1 LFKPMRDWFI
11 KDLGWKLF
19 SVILALAIWL
29 TVHKILEE
37 SAPPPVI
44 MPSLPPSPVAT
55 TFTNLPVLIVS
66 AAADVREFHVTPNTV
81 TVTVSGQPEIMAAL
95 QADQVHALVD
105 LTDIEAARNLHR
117 RVDISTPTG
126 VTLVNVD
133 PVEVNV
139 VIPPQR
145 KK

>member
-1 LFKPMRDWFI
+1 MRDWFI

-19 SVILALAIWL
+19 SILLALAIWL

-37 SAPPPVI
+37 SAPPPI
-44 MPSLPPSPVAT
+44 ITPPLPPSPVAM

-66 AAADVREFHVTPNTV
+66 AAADVREFHVTPNAV

>member
-1 LFKPMRDWFI
+1 MRDWFI

-19 SVILALAIWL
+19 SVLLALAIWL

-37 SAPPPVI
+37 SAPVVVPP
-44 MPSLPPSPVAT
+44 LPPQPVAI

-66 AAADVREFHVTPNTV
+66 AAADVREFHVTPNA
-81 TVTVSGQPEIMAAL
+81 VTVSVSGRPEVMAGL
-95 QADQVHALVD
+95 QAGQVHALVD
-105 LTDIEAARNLHR
+105 LTDIEAARDLHR
-117 RVDISTPTG
+117 SVDVSMPAG
-126 VTLVNVD
+126 VTLANVD
-133 PVEVNV
+133 PAEVSV

>member
-1 LFKPMRDWFI
+1 MRDWFI
-11 KDLGWKLF
+11 KDLGWKIF
-19 SVILALAIWL
+19 SVFLAVAIWL

-37 SAPPPVI
+37 SAPPPAVV
-44 MPSLPPSPVAT
+44 PPAPPSPVAT

-66 AAADVREFHVTPNTV
+66 AAADVREFHVTPSAV

-95 QADQVHALVD
+95 RMDQIHALVD
-105 LTDIEAARNLHR
+105 LTDIEAARNLQR

-126 VTLVNVD
+126 VTLVDVE
-133 PVEVNV
+133 PPEVNV

>member
-1 LFKPMRDWFI
+1 
-11 KDLGWKLF
+11 
-19 SVILALAIWL
+19 
-29 TVHKILEE
+29 
-37 SAPPPVI
+37 
-44 MPSLPPSPVAT
+44 
-55 TFTNLPVLIVS
+55 
-66 AAADVREFHVTPNTV
+66 VREFHVTPNTV

-95 QADQVHALVD
+95 QADQAHALVD

>member
-1 LFKPMRDWFI
+1 MRDWFT

-19 SVILALAIWL
+19 SLVLAVGIWL

-37 SAPPPVI
+37 SAPPPVVV
-44 MPSLPPSPVAT
+44 PSAPPSPVAT

-66 AAADVREFHVTPNTV
+66 AAADVREFHVTPSVV

-105 LTDIEAARNLHR
+105 LTDIEAARNLQR

-126 VTLVNVD
+126 VTLVNVE
-133 PVEVNV
+133 PPEVNV

-145 KK
+145 KKQ

>member
-1 LFKPMRDWFI
+1 MRDWFT
-11 KDLGWKLF
+11 KDFGWKIF
-19 SVILALAIWL
+19 SGVLAVAIWL

-37 SAPPPVI
+37 STPAVI
-44 MPSLPPSPVAT
+44 APSLPPSPVEA

-66 AAADVREFHVTPNTV
+66 AAADVREFHVTPNVV
-81 TVTVSGQPEIMAAL
+81 TVSVSGQPEIMATL
-95 QADQVHALVD
+95 QPEQIHALVD
-105 LTDIEAARNLHR
+105 LTDIEAAHDLRR

-126 VTLVNVD
+126 VTLVYVSPTD
-133 PVEVNV
+133 VNV

>member
-1 LFKPMRDWFI
+1 MRDWFL

-37 SAPPPVI
+37 STPPPIVAPP
-44 MPSLPPSPVAT
+44 LPPSPVAM

-66 AAADVREFHVTPNTV
+66 AAADVREFHVTPNAV

-95 QADQVHALVD
+95 QADRVHALVD
-105 LTDIEAARNLHR
+105 LTDIEAARNLQR

>member
-1 LFKPMRDWFI
+1 MRDWFI

-19 SVILALAIWL
+19 SVFLALAIWL
-29 TVHKILEE
+29 TVHKILDE
-37 SAPPPVI
+37 SAPPIVVSPA
-44 MPSLPPSPVAT
+44 PPSPVAT

-81 TVTVSGQPEIMAAL
+81 RVTVRGQPEIISAL
-95 QADQVHALVD
+95 QAGQIHALVD
-105 LTDIEAARNLHR
+105 LTDIEAARNLQR
-117 RVDISTPTG
+117 RVDITTPAG

-133 PVEVNV
+133 PAEVNV
-139 VIPPQR
+139 VIPAQR

>member
-1 LFKPMRDWFI
+1 MRDWFI
-11 KDLGWKLF
+11 KDLELEI
-19 SVILALAIWL
+19 VLRHLAVAIWL

-37 SAPPPVI
+37 SVPPPVVP
-44 MPSLPPSPVAT
+44 PSPSSPVAT

-66 AAADVREFHVTPNTV
+66 AAADVREFHVTPNAV
-81 TVTVSGQPEIMAAL
+81 TVTVHGQPEILAAL

-105 LTDIEAARNLHR
+105 LTDIEAARNLQRH
-117 RVDISTPTG
+117 VDITTPAG

-133 PVEVNV
+133 PPEVNV
-139 VIPPQR
+139 VIPAQR

>member
-1 LFKPMRDWFI
+1 MRDWLI
-11 KDLGWKLF
+11 KDFGWKLF
-19 SVILALAIWL
+19 SAFLALAIWL
-29 TVHKILEE
+29 TVHKILDE
-37 SAPPPVI
+37 SAPSPVVVPP
-44 MPSLPPSPVAT
+44 LPPSPMVT

-66 AAADVREFHVTPNTV
+66 AAADVREFHVTPNAV

-95 QADQVHALVD
+95 QVDQIHALVD
-105 LTDIEAARNLHR
+105 LTDIEAARNLQR

-126 VTLVNVD
+126 VTLVNVE
-133 PVEVNV
+133 PPEVDV